1 MCCVRLCD
9 GINRDVR
16 YTVMIL
22 FVIYQLMCVTNPW
35 AHMSFMHSI
44 LSLKLGVTVP
54 STQESDKAKWD
65 QAANKMGG
73 NQVNEEIVD
82 QNSQPEVNQGPEL
95 CAPQVE
101 DQSFFFI
108 EECIDPRVSKEKE
121 CIGVINVLQG
131 HATAKQIEQQFM
143 HLVGSNS

>member
-1 MCCVRLCD
+1 MYQGGGRRGGYGWGGGGGGQGCGQGGGGPSGRGRNTWDRKSNQD
-9 GINRDVR
+9 GEGKKEI
-16 YTVMIL
+16 
-22 FVIYQLMCVTNPW
+22 
-35 AHMSFMHSI
+35 A
-44 LSLKLGVTVP
+44 KEVP
-54 STQESDKAKWD
+54 SAQESDKAKWD

-73 NQVNEEIVD
+73 NQVNEEIID

-95 CAPQVE
+95 CAAQVE

-131 HATAKQIEQQFM
+131 HATTKQIEQ
-143 HLVGSNS
+143 